1 MAKYSFILLILLF
14 SCAPKVIEKTTTITK
29 IDTLFIKKNISDTI
43 IFNSN
48 PNITILDTN
57 KILLSPFIASVDSI
71 FKFGNKDVKIKATY
85 NQPDNKFSLNINQA
99 WLDSIMQIRRVD
111 TVKQNTQTTE
121 YVNRLEWYMYL
132 ILGGLFIFAIAAGI
146 FLSKLIK

>member
-1 MAKYSFILLILLF
+1 MG
-14 SCAPKVIEKTTTITK
+14 CNHGV
-29 IDTLFIKKNISDTI
+29 
-43 IFNSN
+43 
-48 PNITILDTN
+48 
-57 KILLSPFIASVDSI
+57 LSPFIASVDSI